1 MSINIT
7 FIFDGIIIILFII
20 TTESVLLCCG
30 KDLQSR
36 CTLLFY
42 YFRLFPFSLLPSF
55 LLFVRS
61 FPSFLPSFLSTF
73 LPSFL
78 PFYLPSFL
86 PTSLSWL
93 LSWLLPS
100 FLPFFLP
107 SLHDSYPSFAS
118 FFLPSSLP
126 PSLPFLTASPPFI
139 SSYISY
145 SPNDIFLSSYCFFY
159 FHFLQG
165 TDDVSFAILFVFI
178 IWDYIPTTL
187 LVITITSKSLGKYKS
202 ATNNCNVH
210 I

>member
-61 FPSFLPSFLSTF
+61 FPSFLPFYLPSFLSTF

-78 PFYLPSFL
+78 PPYLPFL
-86 PTSLSWL
+86 TPFLT
-93 LSWLLPS
+93 PS